1 MVVRGHP
8 SLSLTRQCRLLSIGR
23 SSLYDRP
30 KGESAETLALMRR
43 IDALFLKY
51 PFYGA
56 RQMVR
61 HLRREGV
68 RIGRRRAA
76 RLMRLLGLQ
85 AVYRAPRTSAP
96 HLGHRVYPYLLRG
109 LAIERPNHVWCADI
123 TYIPVRRGF
132 LYLVAIMDW
141 ASRCVL
147 AWRLS
152 NTLDAGFCVEALD
165 EALARH
171 GTPQIFNTDQGS
183 QFTGFA
189 FTARLRE
196 AGIRISMDGRGRCM
210 DNIFIERLWRSLKY
224 EAVYLHEIADGFAA
238 RRVIGQWIGFYNTE
252 RPHSALGG
260 RTPAEA
266 YRGDT
271 PVDMMDKPLRALT
284 TYPQAQQQQQ
294 KDRSKRILAA
304 QTSTGIHLENAVSLS
319 DKPTPPQVAVGGRRR
334 HRSRHRAVVGQRPAL
349 PGRGGDDVEQGLGVE
364 PHPLGQREGLGHRD
378 HRDAEDHVVAHL
390 GGLAVAG
397 PAGVHDVPPH
407 RRHQRFAAGDGGRFA
422 ADHEGERAGPGP
434 ADPAGD
440 RRVQHRAP
448 PPADAS
454 ACTSRAVSRSMV
466 EESTSSVS
474 GPAAASSPPSSQ

>member
-319 DKPTPPQVAVGGRRR
+319 DKPTPPQSTARIPTARRTTR
-334 HRSRHRAVVGQRPAL
+334 RSRSTSWATVSSQGSR
-349 PGRGGDDVEQGLGVE
+349 RG
-364 PHPLGQREGLGHRD
+364 
-378 HRDAEDHVVAHL
+378 
-390 GGLAVAG
+390 
-397 PAGVHDVPPH
+397 
-407 RRHQRFAAGDGGRFA
+407 AAGCSGSRSFRLPARLRSRRFGAACDSGVCNGVATRHCLTLPACFIAKLQGG
-422 ADHEGERAGPGP
+422 
-434 ADPAGD
+434 
-440 RRVQHRAP
+440 
-448 PPADAS
+448 S
-454 ACTSRAVSRSMV
+454 ATSAHSTSRRSIRPFV
-466 EESTSSVS
+466 
-474 GPAAASSPPSSQ
+474 